1 MSELANKRI
10 RKSDTKLS
18 KLFIRLGLIF
28 NFSLLIINSGFSQI
42 TVPDS
47 TFIYTDLQE
56 ALKEPEK
63 VYHLDLSK
71 KKLQDFPMEVL
82 KFTNLRS
89 LKLYK
94 NRIDSIPNEISQL
107 KNLGELNVGMND
119 LTKFNVNICQLT
131 NLEKLVLNQN
141 EIEEIPAEIK
151 NLTKLVHLDMWD
163 NNLFVIPDEIGE
175 LKETLKVF
183 DLQNIQFNIEE
194 QKRINGLLPKT
205 KVTMPP
211 SCNCKD

>member
-1 MSELANKRI
+1 MVGREKI
-10 RKSDTKLS
+10 MTKMFAIKAVLVFHFS
-18 KLFIRLGLIF
+18 FFIF
-28 NFSLLIINSGFSQI
+28 HFSFSQVD
-42 TVPDS
+42 VPDS

-63 VYHLDLSK
+63 VYNLDLSK
-71 KKLQDFPMEVL
+71 KKLNEFPMDIL

-107 KNLGELNVGMND
+107 KNLRELNVGLND
-119 LTKFNVNICQLT
+119 LTKFNKAICELT

-141 EIEEIPAEIK
+141 EIEEVPVEIK
-151 NLTKLVHLDMWD
+151 NLSKLVHLDMWD

-183 DLQNIQFNIEE
+183 DLQNIQFNTEE
-194 QKRINGLLPKT
+194 QKRIHELLPKT
-205 KVTMPP
+205 KVEMPP